1 MTPLSKL
8 KLRGDA
14 PETPKSVRK
23 RISKKI
29 EQKLESSSSEEE
41 ESDEEEV
48 DSDDEEI
55 KPIDKPAANRTG
67 CVLTSSIFRVFFSSL
82 KSSNDFKKIIVIH
95 NAYSLIVAVW
105 RSSDVALLRLKTHK
119 RKFFLQKLQ

>member
-1 MTPLSKL
+1 MFYLPSLIYIRLNIFFSRNGAATTMTPLSKL

-41 ESDEEEV
+41 ESDEEEAN
-48 DSDDEEI
+48 SEDEDI

-67 CVLTSSIFRVFFSSL
+67 CVLTSSFFEFKRSNIF
-82 KSSNDFKKIIVIH
+82 
-95 NAYSLIVAVW
+95 
-105 RSSDVALLRLKTHK
+105 
-119 RKFFLQKLQ
+119 

>member
-41 ESDEEEV
+41 ESDEEEAN
-48 DSDDEEI
+48 SEDEDI

-67 CVLTSSIFRVFFSSL
+67 CVLTSSFFSSL
-82 KSSNDFKKIIVIH
+82 KSSNIF
-95 NAYSLIVAVW
+95 
-105 RSSDVALLRLKTHK
+105 LKM
-119 RKFFLQKLQ
+119 

>member
-1 MTPLSKL
+1 MLLHYFKVQHFWYLALNYCIKNDKECVLSAKPDLYTTKYFFSRNGAATTMTPLSKL

-41 ESDEEEV
+41 ESDEEEAN
-48 DSDDEEI
+48 SEDEDI

-67 CVLTSSIFRVFFSSL
+67 CVLTSSFFRV
-82 KSSNDFKKIIVIH
+82 
-95 NAYSLIVAVW
+95 
-105 RSSDVALLRLKTHK
+105 
-119 RKFFLQKLQ
+119 

>member
-29 EQKLESSSSEEE
+29 EQNLESSSSEEE
-41 ESDEEEV
+41 ESDEDEA
-48 DSDDEEI
+48 DSDDEDI
-55 KPIDKPAANRTG
+55 KPIDMPAANRTG
-67 CVLTSSIFRVFFSSL
+67 CVLTIFLFE
-82 KSSNDFKKIIVIH
+82 FKK
-95 NAYSLIVAVW
+95 
-105 RSSDVALLRLKTHK
+105 
-119 RKFFLQKLQ
+119 

>member
-1 MTPLSKL
+1 MKYLQVNIFFSRNGVATTMTPLSKL

-41 ESDEEEV
+41 ESDEEEA
-48 DSDDEEI
+48 DSDDEDI
-55 KPIDKPAANRTG
+55 KPIDKMAANRTG
-67 CVLTSSIFRVFFSSL
+67 CVLTCFFRV
-82 KSSNDFKKIIVIH
+82 
-95 NAYSLIVAVW
+95 
-105 RSSDVALLRLKTHK
+105 
-119 RKFFLQKLQ
+119 

>member
-41 ESDEEEV
+41 ESDEEEAN
-48 DSDDEEI
+48 SEDEDI

-67 CVLTSSIFRVFFSSL
+67 CVLTCSFFSSL
-82 KSSNDFKKIIVIH
+82 KVAIFFKNCNSN
-95 NAYSLIVAVW
+95 
-105 RSSDVALLRLKTHK
+105 T
-119 RKFFLQKLQ
+119 

>member
-1 MTPLSKL
+1 MINLIACVLSAKPEISTTKYLFFSRNSAATTMTPLSKL

-41 ESDEEEV
+41 ESDEEEAN
-48 DSDDEEI
+48 SEDEDI

-67 CVLTSSIFRVFFSSL
+67 CVLTSSFFRV
-82 KSSNDFKKIIVIH
+82 
-95 NAYSLIVAVW
+95 
-105 RSSDVALLRLKTHK
+105 
-119 RKFFLQKLQ
+119 